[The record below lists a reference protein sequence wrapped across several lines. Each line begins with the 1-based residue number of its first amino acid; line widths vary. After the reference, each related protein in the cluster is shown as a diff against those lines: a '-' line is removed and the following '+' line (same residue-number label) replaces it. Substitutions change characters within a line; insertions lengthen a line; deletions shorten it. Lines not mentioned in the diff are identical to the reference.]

1 MMIEDT
7 STEKRRRL
15 QSTAGF
21 QNIDIIRTVSR
32 FLTGV

>member
-1 MMIEDT
+1 MIEDT
-7 STEKRRRL
+7 TTEKRRRL

-21 QNIDIIRTVSR
+21 HNIDIIRTVSR

>member
-1 MMIEDT
+1 MIEDT

-15 QSTAGF
+15 QSTVGF